1 MDRSF
6 CEIYL
11 GKILAWSPFPLLLL
25 RATVL
30 VLCTFHVFI
39 YIGDEYRDLQF
50 YIYFFWSR
58 EISDGRLLEK

>member
-39 YIGDEYRDLQF
+39 YIGDEYRDL
-50 YIYFFWSR
+50 
-58 EISDGRLLEK
+58 